1 MKKYY
6 KQIWLTIVGILCITM
21 TIRCFTLE
29 TLYSLPRN
37 NYEQVTYAGTQHVSA
52 LQELTRLGLLAFF
65 VGSFI
70 FLGSELSDKKSD
82 KEKDVENPF
91 DDDVELD

>member
-6 KQIWLTIVGILCITM
+6 KQIWLSIVGILCIIM

-29 TLYSLPRN
+29 TLYSQLQT
-37 NYEQVTYAGTQHVSA
+37 NYGQVSYEASLDVRA
-52 LQELTRLGLLAFF
+52 LHELGRFGLLTFF

-70 FLGSELSDKKSD
+70 FLGSQLSDKEED
-82 KEKDVENPF
+82 IENPF
-91 DDDVELD
+91 DNDVELD